1 MRVLRRALP
10 RSKVIAKHSEAMMP
24 NLQTNLSRSA
34 PTVATRGTLTA
45 EQFVAAGLA
54 NLTQSCRQQWWPARA
69 LGTADHMA
77 LPLWAAA
84 PSVVDTI
91 TALQRRLGLPVT
103 GILDDA
109 TMAAFR
115 RHAAANTPTG
125 LLIRENFIRAAPKD
139 SIQVRFCGGR
149 ADRRGDWG
157 ATSAEI
163 QQARTEASRIQRD
176 FPGSFRRDDTRNTI
190 AVLGERQRTGNG
202 GTEVFGLTY
211 GKLLQAALWN
221 SYVAALSPTKTTI
234 YPVPANSKLNL
245 RTRRDVPRPYS
256 AIGSVSSPSLAM
268 WIGQWQLTKGRDPVG
283 LFTPEVAKEVKLEMA
298 AGTDFGRRFAA
309 LIAFEGAEPTAA
321 QVQQR
326 IAADRTAAQ
335 RGTRSAGVVSN
346 LLPQLT
352 TAQATATEQQR
363 RAGQVVRDQ
372 YGRASTQATT
382 DKMVKAAKN
391 QKTVDALAAQGRL
404 RTAATGGRTGFISPV
419 IARSFVNPTLDY
431 GDGLVSTRNTGT
443 GVTTQGTP
451 SDDGEPE
458 ATSLT
463 TTTSTQSGTPGTTA
477 TTSSGGSRSADP
489 TPFVASDGAWSSA
502 SAEDIAAAQKGDDED
517 AWAFDPSGALPP
529 GAEVPLDA
537 GQPDIDDM
545 GGAVDAG
552 GAVGPAAVI
561 APVKK
566 ASKGG
571 KVLLG
576 LGVLVG
582 AYFLLRNEVG

>member
-1 MRVLRRALP
+1 
-10 RSKVIAKHSEAMMP
+10 MP
-24 NLQTNLSRSA
+24 ISQTSISRSTPA
-34 PTVATRGTLTA
+34 VATRGALTA

-69 LGTADHMA
+69 LGTRDRMA

-91 TALQRRLGLPVT
+91 TALQRRIGLPVT

-115 RHAAANTPTG
+115 RHAAANTPIG
-125 LLIRENFIRAAPKD
+125 LHIRENFIRVAPKD

-256 AIGSVSSPSLAM
+256 AIGSVSSPTLAL
-268 WIGQWQLTKGRDPVG
+268 WIGQWQLSKSKEPVG
-283 LFTPEVAKEVKLEMA
+283 MFTPEVAKEIKLEMA

-326 IAADRTAAQ
+326 IAVERTAAQ
-335 RGTRSAGVVSN
+335 RGTKSAGIVGN

-372 YGRASTQATT
+372 YGHASTQAVA
-382 DKMVKAAKN
+382 DKIVKAKKD
-391 QKTVDALAAQGRL
+391 QKLIDGLAAQGRL
-404 RTAATGGRTGFISPV
+404 RSAATGGRTGFISPV

-431 GDGLVSTRNTGT
+431 GDGLVTTRNTGT

-451 SDDGEPE
+451 TDDGEPE
-458 ATSLT
+458 ATSLPST
-463 TTTSTQSGTPGTTA
+463 TTPQTSTPA
-477 TTSSGGSRSADP
+477 ASGGTRSSDP

-502 SAEDIAAAQKGDDED
+502 SAEDIAAAQRGDDED
-517 AWAFDPSGALPP
+517 AWAFDPSASSLP
-529 GAEVPLDA
+529 GAEAAMDA
-537 GQPDIDDM
+537 GQPGAEST

-552 GAVGPAAVI
+552 GAVGPVAVI
-561 APVKK
+561 APAKN